1 MCLSAF
7 YVLASKQLLSIY
19 IISISPRCKPHVAMV
34 TTIFNW
40 LSLLPW
46 FYVVLECY
54 INFTLEA
61 SCVIIIHDISIGF
74 IKSMFHNTNKT
85 RMCLWSINLRET
97 AFQQKYIDPNW
108 FVIDIFQQRRE
119 IASKGIVK
127 RLKSWDIFLYNNSS
141 LALITSSFIINK
153 FIIVFIVGSIKVKFL
168 SSRKMYYIISY
179 PFLWVYHVRHEILLS
194 NYMVQTC
201 KTILRGIQCIHVVC
215 NESINIWRYIELKDL

>member
-1 MCLSAF
+1 MLHKF
-7 YVLASKQLLSIY
+7 Y
-19 IISISPRCKPHVAMV
+19 
-34 TTIFNW
+34 
-40 LSLLPW
+40 
-46 FYVVLECY
+46 
-54 INFTLEA
+54 LEA
-61 SCVIIIHDISIGF
+61 LCDIIIHDISIGF

-168 SSRKMYYIISY
+168 SVLFSMLELYLIYSR
-179 PFLWVYHVRHEILLS
+179 
-194 NYMVQTC
+194 QTVFYTT
-201 KTILRGIQCIHVVC
+201 TIDHWL
-215 NESINIWRYIELKDL
+215 